1 MKILASIRRKV
12 KTAMMA
18 FLKGFICL
26 SAYLTASIIRVAT
39 SLCGRVQATAKDVQ
53 NKTYRLFHSFV
64 MTRLYYIPSF
74 YNFKPKTTLS
84 YGI

>member
-18 FLKGFICL
+18 FLKGVICIGA
-26 SAYLTASIIRVAT
+26 SAIRVAT
-39 SLCGRVQATAKDVQ
+39 SRRGRVQATAKDVQ

-74 YNFKPKTTLS
+74 YNFKPKTTLN